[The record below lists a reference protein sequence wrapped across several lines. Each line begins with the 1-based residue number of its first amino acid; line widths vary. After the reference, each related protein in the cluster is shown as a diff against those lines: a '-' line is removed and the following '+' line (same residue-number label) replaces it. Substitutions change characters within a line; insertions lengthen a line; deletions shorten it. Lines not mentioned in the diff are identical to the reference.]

1 VRPLLRT
8 DLSSGRT
15 PAPEAPPLLSTS
27 GRLHHGRV
35 HSRCGREP
43 GVRQRAIGSR
53 LAPASVDDSSD
64 AVAIEFHGGCCTN
77 PGRCRGRQR
86 CRDRLPMD
94 SQQSAYAA
102 EEALSGPPPL
112 ERPTT
117 TERFRGFVQQP
128 PCNSALGHRAER
140 PTAALFLSPDRGRAA
155 ARQHICA

>member
-1 VRPLLRT
+1 MRRPERVRALRE
-8 DLSSGRT
+8 SGHR
-15 PAPEAPPLLSTS
+15 ADSTRRGIES
-27 GRLHHGRV
+27 AA
-35 HSRCGREP
+35 SRR
-43 GVRQRAIGSR
+43 
-53 LAPASVDDSSD
+53 
-64 AVAIEFHGGCCTN
+64 GCCTN